1 LRNESN
7 GRSQVLIGCG
17 FHRISRDNHDLSV
30 YISWD
35 PERIDGPP
43 EEFEDIKQFFTQNLV
58 FLKLRTSVLW
68 SLSAAVDI
76 IKSSDGVRTKHV
88 DQLKNILQNWEAL
101 CAESRTR
108 NHVPLRQVTPA
119 FLHFNCFLIE
129 RVVQNQVTL
138 PLPSR
143 LHVALDTPH
152 FEVVGNTFRV
162 LLAAASECGAGE
174 DLVKKIEGSLKT
186 MMEMIEKRTEDEK
199 NSNLVYRRETMEYV
213 VNTVEILSLS
223 SLVCLLCNDLVK
235 PTQGKKGKKKVNEST
250 SKELV
255 NRLANS
261 LKTHINELNNI
272 LQSWSDFSVSSDL
285 SSMLESLNLNSD
297 GHNVCENIVNSY
309 VFACREIQS
318 VLKSKIKMLNI
329 VS

>member
-108 NHVPLRQVTPA
+108 NHVPLRQ
-119 FLHFNCFLIE
+119 
-129 RVVQNQVTL
+129 NQVTL

-213 VNTVEILSLS
+213 VNTVE
-223 SLVCLLCNDLVK
+223 V
-235 PTQGKKGKKKVNEST
+235 ST
-250 SKELV
+250 KRGVVEL
-255 NRLANS
+255 RP
-261 LKTHINELNNI
+261 
-272 LQSWSDFSVSSDL
+272 
-285 SSMLESLNLNSD
+285 
-297 GHNVCENIVNSY
+297 
-309 VFACREIQS
+309 
-318 VLKSKIKMLNI
+318 
-329 VS
+329 